1 MLSAQSLR
9 VKPAIKEHKKFQNA
23 KARYAAHIDKD
34 IYDMML
40 CGCGPSIVKAVL
52 MTEGQVYTGNYNKCG
67 EKVKV
72 SFLKSDE
79 FTDILSTSKYRV
91 TELVERAI
99 LKVMGWTNDQ

>member
-1 MLSAQSLR
+1 MLNAKSLLA
-9 VKPAIKEHKKFQNA
+9 KPEIKEHKKFQNA

-40 CGCGPSIVKAVL
+40 CGCGPAIVKVVL
-52 MTEGQVYTGNYNKCG
+52 MTEGEVFTGDYPKSG

-72 SFLKSDE
+72 SFLKSGE
-79 FTDILSTSKYRV
+79 FTDILDSSKYRV

-99 LKVMGWTNDQ
+99 LKVMRTHQ